1 MQIKVGFTNP
11 AHITAH
17 KPGLKSRTIFP
28 CTLCPS
34 SSVSYRWRA
43 KLVFYISDILATLLG
58 SSRSHRIT
66 WVQPCR
72 YILSSKSC
80 QKAIISHQIIR
91 RKTTQFD
98 NHLFMAWLITYTPLS
113 DHYWLCFFS
122 NEISTIMILL
132 VTSFHFF
139 FSLMTR
145 FGRSGIGLKYK
156 IQITLTLTVST
167 GRVNFFKILF
177 IEALIFNYH
186 IMAF

>member
-1 MQIKVGFTNP
+1 VGFTNP

-34 SSVSYRWRA
+34 SSVSYKRHTPRAPEDKSRWRA

-98 NHLFMAWLITYTPLS
+98 NYLFMAWLITYTPLS

-139 FSLMTR
+139 L
-145 FGRSGIGLKYK
+145 
-156 IQITLTLTVST
+156 
-167 GRVNFFKILF
+167 
-177 IEALIFNYH
+177 
-186 IMAF
+186 